1 MSQKLGGMPGVDR
14 TGDLMG
20 TGALDPTEVQASTA
34 TQAQPKAVRRD
45 LGVDIACR
53 VVDVVVAIIAL
64 IVLSPILLVIA
75 IAIRLESP
83 GPALFRQRRLGRGQ
97 EPFTVIKFR
106 TMKQG
111 ASHDVHKKFVQSLI
125 AGMEPEATGDGNP
138 RFKLKADDRITRV
151 GRILRRTS
159 LDELPQLLNVIQGSM
174 SLVGPRPPISY
185 EVERYPAHWFKRFEV
200 KPGVTGLWQVSGRCE
215 LTHEQMIALDIEY
228 VERRSLHLNLWIL
241 IRTIPAVL
249 SLRGAS

>member
-1 MSQKLGGMPGVDR
+1 
-14 TGDLMG
+14 MG
-20 TGALDPTEVQASTA
+20 TGALDPTEVPASKA
-34 TQAQPKAVRRD
+34 TQAQPQAARRD
-45 LGVDIACR
+45 RSVDIACR
-53 VVDVVVAIIAL
+53 AVDVVMAGVAL
-64 IVLSPILLVIA
+64 LVLSPVLLIIA

-83 GPALFRQRRLGRGQ
+83 GPALFRQRRLGLGQ
-97 EPFTVIKFR
+97 QPFTVIKFR
-106 TMKQG
+106 TMKRG

-125 AGMEPEATGDGNP
+125 AGVEPPATDDGNP
-138 RFKLKADDRITRV
+138 RFKLKSDDRITRV

-159 LDELPQLLNVIQGSM
+159 LDELPQLFNVLHGSM

-228 VERRSLHLNLWIL
+228 VERRSLRLNLWIL